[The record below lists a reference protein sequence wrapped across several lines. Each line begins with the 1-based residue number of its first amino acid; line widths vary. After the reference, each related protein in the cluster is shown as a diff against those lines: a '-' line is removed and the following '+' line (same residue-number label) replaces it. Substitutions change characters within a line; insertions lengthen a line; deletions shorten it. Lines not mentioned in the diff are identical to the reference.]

1 MASSRRS
8 FLKASGAAL
17 AVAAAPRSAYGFQ
30 GANNRVR
37 MAVIGM
43 GNRSGRVFDSFTR
56 YDDVQFTMGC
66 EVSQSKQQGFQ
77 SASRP
82 LAQTLNVVGDYRRVL
97 DRNDIDAVL
106 IGTPDFSHAR
116 ITADALAAGK
126 HVYVEKPIS
135 NNIARINMMLDAY
148 NKYPNLVTQVGTQ
161 QRSWDHFI
169 EAKKQMA
176 LLGTVTHVLIQHGG
190 GYSQN
195 RQEVAPVPAG
205 LDWDAWQVDAPKKPF
220 KPGYTSFRAWWEYG
234 SGLVGDWGA
243 HHIDVANW
251 FMDAD
256 NKQPLKTSAIGFYSN
271 PMTDPECVFSQFSI
285 AWQFDTYMMT
295 FANSVYPRPNFADPK
310 APDIEGWGVYFYG
323 SNGTLQVNRM
333 GWALRPPVGQTRN
346 RVPAEP
352 APGTRGA
359 APRRRR
365 RARRW
370 RPRWRTRRGS
380 PGRRPRRRRAGGRDE
395 RVHQPARRRRRG
407 LPAAR
412 AHARLPRQAEGQ
424 EPEDQRADG
433 SRLQLGAARPA
444 RARSDEGEQ
453 GAGLGSGREEVESAL
468 NRAMAAWLVR
478 SS

>member
-1 MASSRRS
+1 MHRREL
-8 FLKASGAAL
+8 LKNG
-17 AVAAAPRSAYGFQ
+17 AVALTVAATKPLFAWQ

-43 GNRSGRVFDSFTR
+43 GGRSGRVFDSLTR

-66 EVSQSKQQGFQ
+66 EVAQNKQAGFQ
-77 SASRP
+77 SANRP

-148 NKYPNLVTQVGTQ
+148 NKYPNLVVQVGTQ

-169 EAKKQMA
+169 EAKKLMA
-176 LLGTVTHVLIQHGG
+176 SLGPVTHVLIQHGG

-195 RQEVAPVPAG
+195 KQDVVDVPPG

-220 KPGYTSFRAWWEYG
+220 KQGYTSFRAWWEYG

-256 NKQPLKTSAIGFYSN
+256 ARQPLKTTAVGFYSN
-271 PMTDPECVFSQFSI
+271 PSTDPECVYSQFSI
-285 AWQFDTYMMT
+285 AWQFDNYIMS
-295 FANSVYPRPNFADPK
+295 FANDVFPRPNFADPK

-323 SNGTLQVNRM
+323 NNGTLQVNRM
-333 GWALRPPVGQTRN
+333 GYALRPNVSQTRN
-346 RVPAEP
+346 RVPPDA
-352 APGTRGA
+352 APGAPAGA
-359 APRRRR
+359 AAGGG
-365 RARRW
+365 RA
-370 RPRWRTRRGS
+370 GA
-380 PGRRPRRRRAGGRDE
+380 PGGAPGGGRAGGRGGG
-395 RVHQPARRRRRG
+395 RG
-407 LPAAR
+407 GGQAVEMNVYINPRGGVEEDYPLHAHTRDFLDKMKAKDRKTNAPMEVGYNSALPALLALEAMKENKVLGWDPVAR
-412 AHARLPRQAEGQ
+412 K
-424 EPEDQRADG
+424 
-433 SRLQLGAARPA
+433 SK
-444 RARSDEGEQ
+444 
-453 GAGLGSGREEVESAL
+453 AL
-468 NRAMAAWLVR
+468 
-478 SS
+478 

>member
-1 MASSRRS
+1 MRRRD
-8 FLKASGAAL
+8 FLKNGAVVL
-17 AVAAAPRSAYGFQ
+17 TAAATKPLFAWQ

-66 EVSQSKQQGFQ
+66 EVNQPRAENFQ
-77 SASRP
+77 NNRP
-82 LAQTLNVVGDYRRVL
+82 LAQPLNVVGDYRRVL
-97 DRNDIDAVL
+97 DRNDVDAVL

-126 HVYVEKPIS
+126 HVFVEKPIS

-148 NKYPNLVTQVGTQ
+148 NKYPNLVVQVGTQ

-169 EAKKQMA
+169 EAKKQME
-176 LLGTVTHVLIQHGG
+176 LLGNVTQVLIQQPG

-195 RQEVAPVPAG
+195 RQEVAPVPPG

-251 FMDAD
+251 FMNAD
-256 NKQPLKTSAIGFYSN
+256 NKQPLKTTAVGFYAN
-271 PMTDPECVFSQFSI
+271 PNTDPDCVYSQFSI
-285 AWQFDTYMMT
+285 AWQYDTFIMT
-295 FANSVYPRPNFADPK
+295 FANSVYPRPNFQDEK

-333 GWALRPPVGQTRN
+333 GWAVRPPVSTTRN

-352 APGTRGA
+352 RPGTNAQAPGAGAPAAAAGA
-359 APRRRR
+359 AG
-365 RARRW
+365 AGGG
-370 RPRWRTRRGS
+370 RG
-380 PGRRPRRRRAGGRDE
+380 GGRAGGAPGGGRGGGQAVAMNVYINPRGGVEEDYPLHAHTRDFLDKLKVRNRKTNASME
-395 RVHQPARRRRRG
+395 IGYNSA
-407 LPAAR
+407 LPALLALE
-412 AHARLPRQAEGQ
+412 AMK
-424 EPEDQRADG
+424 DNKV
-433 SRLQLGAARPA
+433 LGWDPVAKK
-444 RARSDEGEQ
+444 SK
-453 GAGLGSGREEVESAL
+453 AL
-468 NRAMAAWLVR
+468 
-478 SS
+478 

>member
-1 MASSRRS
+1 MHRRE
-8 FLKASGAAL
+8 FLRTG
-17 AVAAAPRSAYGFQ
+17 AVALTAAATKPLFAFQ

-43 GNRSGRVFDSFTR
+43 GGRSGRVFDSFTR

-66 EVSQSKQQGFQ
+66 EVSQSKQQNFQ
-77 SASRP
+77 SANRP

-135 NNIARINMMLDAY
+135 NNIPRINMMLDAY
-148 NKYPNLVTQVGTQ
+148 NKYPNLVVQVGTQ

-169 EAKKQMA
+169 DAKKQME

-195 RQEVAPVPAG
+195 RQEVAPVPPG
-205 LDWDAWQVDAPKKPF
+205 LDWDGWQVDAPKKPF
-220 KPGYTSFRAWWEYG
+220 KQGYTSFRAWWEYG

-251 FMDAD
+251 FMNAD

-295 FANSVYPRPNFADPK
+295 FANSVFPRPNFADSK

-323 SNGTLQVNRM
+323 NSGTLQVNRM
-333 GWALRPPVGQTRN
+333 GWALRPPVSQTRN

-352 APGTRGA
+352 PPGTANAPGAAAPAAGA
-359 APRRRR
+359 AG
-365 RARRW
+365 AGGG
-370 RPRWRTRRGS
+370 RG
-380 PGRRPRRRRAGGRDE
+380 GGRAGGAPGGGRGGGGQAVEMNVYINPRGGVEEDYPLHAHTRDFLDKLKAKNRKTNAPME
-395 RVHQPARRRRRG
+395 VGYNSA
-407 LPAAR
+407 LPALLALE
-412 AHARLPRQAEGQ
+412 AMK
-424 EPEDQRADG
+424 DNKV
-433 SRLQLGAARPA
+433 LGWDPAAKK
-444 RARSDEGEQ
+444 SK
-453 GAGLGSGREEVESAL
+453 VI
-468 NRAMAAWLVR
+468 
-478 SS
+478 

>member
-1 MASSRRS
+1 MRRRD
-8 FLKASGAAL
+8 FLMNG
-17 AVAAAPRSAYGFQ
+17 AVALTAAASKPLFAWQ

-66 EVSQSKQQGFQ
+66 EVAQNKQQGFQ
-77 SASRP
+77 SANRP
-82 LAQTLNVVGDYRRVL
+82 LAQKLDVVGDYRRVL

-126 HVYVEKPIS
+126 HVYVEKPIA

-169 EAKKQMA
+169 EAKKHMES
-176 LLGTVTHVLIQHGG
+176 LGSVTHVLIQHGG

-195 RQEVAPVPAG
+195 RQEVAPVPPG

-251 FMDAD
+251 FMNAD
-256 NKQPLKTSAIGFYSN
+256 NKQPLKTSAVGFYAN
-271 PMTDPECVFSQFSI
+271 QNTDPECVFSVFSI

-295 FANSVYPRPNFADPK
+295 FANEVFPRPNFEDPK

-323 SNGTLQVNRM
+323 TNGTLQVNRM
-333 GWALRPPVGQTRN
+333 GWAVRPPVSQTRN
-346 RVPAEP
+346 RVPPDPRPGTGNAQAAGAAAP
-352 APGTRGA
+352 AAGAAAPGAPGAGGGRG
-359 APRRRR
+359 
-365 RARRW
+365 
-370 RPRWRTRRGS
+370 G
-380 PGRRPRRRRAGGRDE
+380 RAGGAPGGGRGGGGQAVEMNVYINPRGGVEEDYPLHAHTRDFLDKLKAKNRKTNAPME
-395 RVHQPARRRRRG
+395 VGYNSA
-407 LPAAR
+407 LPALLALE
-412 AHARLPRQAEGQ
+412 AMK
-424 EPEDQRADG
+424 DNKV
-433 SRLQLGAARPA
+433 LGWDPAAKK
-444 RARSDEGEQ
+444 SK
-453 GAGLGSGREEVESAL
+453 VI
-468 NRAMAAWLVR
+468 
-478 SS
+478 